1 MKTKAE
7 IENKVRYLESR
18 ILTNPINSMRNEDK
32 IKFIY
37 HGDIREKIIETLK
50 WVLRWNHQ
58 SRWKGNE
65 QKKMINKKGMPI
77 YYLNDFYF
85 VRCN

>member
-50 WVLRWNHQ
+50 WVLR
-58 SRWKGNE
+58 
-65 QKKMINKKGMPI
+65 
-77 YYLNDFYF
+77 
-85 VRCN
+85 